1 VSGGVRVFVDQAAQ
15 DRLSADVPRFD
26 VGHGGAGSV
35 KFVRDALGNAL
46 VQCCPENVGGSVLP
60 PAGLAG

>member
-1 VSGGVRVFVDQAAQ
+1 VRVFVDQAAQ
-15 DRLSADVPRFD
+15 DRFSADLPAFD

-35 KFVRDALGNAL
+35 KIAMDALGNAL
-46 VQCCPENVGGSVLP
+46 AQCCPETRGSSVLP

>member
-15 DRLSADVPRFD
+15 DRFSADLPRFD

-35 KFVRDALGNAL
+35 KFVMDALGNAL
-46 VQCCPENVGGSVLP
+46 VQCCPENVGSSVLP